1 MKETYSAASIRNA
14 LRALAVDPRYSD
26 EQIDAMYDLAAEIT
40 GLSVDSV
47 IDAIYDD
54 DDVIYADE
62 DAIYADDDVI
72 YADDA
77 LAS

>member
-1 MKETYSAASIRNA
+1 MKEIYSSVAIKNA

-26 EQIDAMYDLAAEIT
+26 EQIYAMYDLVAAIT

-54 DDVIYADE
+54 DEEIYVVDMYDTE
-62 DAIYADDDVI
+62 KKV
-72 YADDA
+72 
-77 LAS
+77 S

>member
-1 MKETYSAASIRNA
+1 MKETYSSVVIKES

-26 EQIDAMYDLAAEIT
+26 EQIDAMYDLVAAIT

-54 DDVIYADE
+54 DEEIYVVEMYDVE
-62 DAIYADDDVI
+62 KKV
-72 YADDA
+72 
-77 LAS
+77 S

>member
-1 MKETYSAASIRNA
+1 MKETYSSVVIKES

-26 EQIDAMYDLAAEIT
+26 EQIDAMYDLVAAIT

-54 DDVIYADE
+54 DEEIYVVDMYDIE
-62 DAIYADDDVI
+62 KKV
-72 YADDA
+72 
-77 LAS
+77 S